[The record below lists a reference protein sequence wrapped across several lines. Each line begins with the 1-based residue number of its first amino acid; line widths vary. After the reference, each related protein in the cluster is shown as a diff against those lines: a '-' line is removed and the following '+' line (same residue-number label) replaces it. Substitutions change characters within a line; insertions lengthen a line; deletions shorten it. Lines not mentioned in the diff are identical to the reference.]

1 MEMSFRC
8 WGNIVSLICTE
19 WRCDEVDGEC
29 DWHTYLYIEAVALVE
44 ALESRKWMET
54 MAHTNNM
61 NVYWW
66 DKGEATKDLP
76 WCRKWNEGKGISI
89 P

>member
-1 MEMSFRC
+1 MEKSFRC
-8 WGNIVSLICTE
+8 CGNIVSLICTE

-29 DWHTYLYIEAVALVE
+29 DWHTYLFIEAVAQVG

-61 NVYWW
+61 NVYW
-66 DKGEATKDLP
+66 
-76 WCRKWNEGKGISI
+76 
-89 P
+89 